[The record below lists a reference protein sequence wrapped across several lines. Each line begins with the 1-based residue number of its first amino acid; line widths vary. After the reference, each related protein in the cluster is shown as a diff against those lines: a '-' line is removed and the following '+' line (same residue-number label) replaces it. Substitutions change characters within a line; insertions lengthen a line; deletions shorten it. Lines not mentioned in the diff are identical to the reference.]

1 MDYKRLYR
9 SNSNVMIGGVAAGL
23 AEYFNID
30 PIIVRFLF
38 VALGIFTVGFP
49 MILLYIILWV
59 VMPQNPDTVV

>member
-30 PIIVRFLF
+30 PTIVRLLF
-38 VALGIFTVGFP
+38 VFLGIFTVGFP

-59 VMPQNPDTVV
+59 IMPQNPNPVV